1 MEILYLVS
9 GIILGGAVMYLIFKI
24 LGSGRKEYLEEKLQG
39 VKVEADSLKGL
50 VNSKEEEIR
59 KLGSELAASRADLRN
74 LNEKLLGQKEELTR
88 LQDQFRLEFKN
99 LANEILE
106 DKSKRFTEQNK
117 TNLDALLKPL
127 GEKIRDF
134 EKKVEQTHKESLERN
149 AALRQQLIGLKELNE
164 QMSKDATNLTKAIKG
179 DSKVQGGMGEI
190 ILERVLER
198 SGLMKDREYFVQES
212 FTSED
217 GRRRQP
223 DVIIKL
229 PEGKNIIIDSK
240 MSLTDY
246 ERYFS
251 AENEEEQLLALK
263 SHVQSIKRHIKQ
275 LSEKNYHNVYNIGS
289 LDFVLMFIPIE
300 PAFGLA
306 VHYDNEL
313 FAEAFERNIVIVS
326 TSTLLAT
333 LKTIASIW
341 RQEKQNQ
348 NAQEIARQSGALY
361 DKFVGLV
368 EDLIEIGKKMDMSK
382 KSYESAMKK
391 LSLGTGNLVGRAEK
405 IKELG
410 AKTTKT
416 LPAELLNRAA
426 EKEQLKL
433 LE

>member
-1 MEILYLVS
+1 
-9 GIILGGAVMYLIFKI
+9 
-24 LGSGRKEYLEEKLQG
+24 
-39 VKVEADSLKGL
+39 
-50 VNSKEEEIR
+50 
-59 KLGSELAASRADLRN
+59 
-74 LNEKLLGQKEELTR
+74 
-88 LQDQFRLEFKN
+88 
-99 LANEILE
+99 
-106 DKSKRFTEQNK
+106 
-117 TNLDALLKPL
+117 
-127 GEKIRDF
+127 
-134 EKKVEQTHKESLERN
+134 
-149 AALRQQLIGLKELNE
+149 
-164 QMSKDATNLTKAIKG
+164 MSKDATNLTKAIKG